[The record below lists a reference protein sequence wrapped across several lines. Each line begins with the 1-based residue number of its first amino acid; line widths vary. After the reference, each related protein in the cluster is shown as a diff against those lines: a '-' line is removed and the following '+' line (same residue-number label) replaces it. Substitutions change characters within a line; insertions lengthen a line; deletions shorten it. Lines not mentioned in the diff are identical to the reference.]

1 MEKKRERKLKEH
13 FSFSE
18 LSFFCFSVTLIFYLY
33 MKISLGSFG
42 DFLMF
47 CFSSIFYTPYVVYL
61 IIHTLFVYI
70 FYKKILKFNIIA
82 FILISI
88 IAMLNYT
95 GFSYPKGH
103 YLSKAEQID
112 IGLKGYLHT
121 ICYDHVWIKD
131 KEKECPYT
139 FEKLKEQY
147 PQCFTDERSDVC
159 ELYRYRKKHGFHPLG
174 YTIVGAVYSKKLY
187 DMTTSQPHYY
197 DVYSNG
203 DAGFNLS
210 DDDLFENF

>member
-1 MEKKRERKLKEH
+1 
-13 FSFSE
+13 
-18 LSFFCFSVTLIFYLY
+18 
-33 MKISLGSFG
+33 MKICHGSGG

-61 IIHTLFVYI
+61 IIHTLFVDI

-82 FILISI
+82 FILIFI

-139 FEKLKEQY
+139 FEKLKERY
-147 PQCFTDERSDVC
+147 PQCFTDERPDVC
-159 ELYRYRKKHGFHPLG
+159 ELYRYRKKYSFHPLG

-187 DMTTSQPHYY
+187 NMTTSLHYYY

-210 DDDLFENF
+210 DDDLFKNF